1 MAIAESVT
9 FSAELRERSRAM
21 HERAEGSNFTSALLG
36 GDLNRE
42 QYASLVAQE
51 WFVYVTLET
60 VGAKLIDDPIAG
72 PFLDPRLT
80 RLAGLE
86 SDLAFLLGAGWKE
99 RISALPATARYAE
112 RLRKVGESWSAGYVA
127 HHYTRFLGDLSGG
140 QVIAAKLREQ
150 FGFSEDEGTASYVFP
165 EIASPKEIKDEYR
178 AKLDALPLPPPERS
192 RVIDE
197 VLRAYRHNTEMFAD
211 LARAAGLPPAIR

>member
-1 MAIAESVT
+1 MAIAEPVT
-9 FSAELRERSRAM
+9 FSAEVRERSRAM
-21 HERAEGSNFTSALLG
+21 HEQAEGASFTSALLAG
-36 GDLNRE
+36 ELDRA

-60 VGAKLIDDPIAG
+60 VGAALTSDPVAG

-86 SDLAFLLGAGWKE
+86 ADLAFLVGSGWKSQ
-99 RISALPATARYAE
+99 ISALPATERYVARV
-112 RLRKVGESWSAGYVA
+112 RQVGETWPAGYVA

-140 QVIAAKLREQ
+140 QIIAAKLRKQ
-150 FGFSEDEGTASYVFP
+150 FGFAEGQGTLSYAFP
-165 EIASPKEIKDEYR
+165 DVASPKAVKDEYR
-178 AKLDALPLPPPERS
+178 AQLDTLALRPDERA

-197 VLRAYRHNTEMFAD
+197 VLNAFRLNTEMFVD
-211 LARAAGLPPAIR
+211 LARAAGLPGKS

>member
-9 FSAELRERSRAM
+9 FSTELRERSRTM
-21 HERAEGSNFTSALLG
+21 HEQAEGSRFTSALLAG
-36 GDLNRE
+36 ELDRA

-51 WFVYVTLET
+51 WFIYVTLET
-60 VGAKLIDDPIAG
+60 VGAKLTADPIAG

-86 SDLAFLLGAGWKE
+86 ADLTFLIGPGWKE
-99 RISALPATARYAE
+99 QIGALPATERYAG
-112 RLRKVGESWSAGYVA
+112 RLREVAASWPAGYVA

-140 QVIAAKLREQ
+140 QIIAAKLRKQ
-150 FGFSEDEGTASYVFP
+150 FGFAEDEGALSYAFP
-165 EIASPKEIKDEYR
+165 GVISPKAVKEEYR
-178 AKLDALPLPPPERS
+178 AKLDALPLQPDERT

-197 VLRAYRHNTEMFAD
+197 VLSAYRLNTEMFAD
-211 LARAAGLPPAIR
+211 LARAAGLPGTS